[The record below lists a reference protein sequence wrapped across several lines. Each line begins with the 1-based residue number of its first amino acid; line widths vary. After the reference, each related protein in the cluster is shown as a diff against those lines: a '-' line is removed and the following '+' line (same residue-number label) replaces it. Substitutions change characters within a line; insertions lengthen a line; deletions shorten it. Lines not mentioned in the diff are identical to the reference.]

1 MAQGTFGQP
10 EVIQED
16 LDILLIGGGM
26 ACCGAGYE
34 IMRWADAAKAEK
46 GVDLKIKLVDKAA
59 MDRSGAVAQGLSAIN
74 TYIGSE
80 QDPADYARMV
90 SNDLMGITRDD
101 LAYDL
106 GRVVDDSVHLF
117 EEWGLPIWKT
127 DAQGV
132 RHDGAHSIGE
142 GLPALKDGGKPVR
155 SGKWQIMINGES
167 YKWIVAE
174 AAKKALGMDRIQE
187 RIFIVKLIN
196 DKNDPNRIAGAV
208 GFSTRDHKV
217 IVYKAK
223 AILLAAGGCV
233 NLFRPRS
240 VGEGTGRAWYPVWN
254 AGSTYAMAAEAG
266 AEMTMMENRFVPAR
280 FKDGYGPVGAWFL
293 LFKAKAVNANGEV
306 YMDRNKEMLND
317 YPPYG
322 LAAVPASCLRNH
334 LMLHEMKEGR
344 GPIYMDTVAA
354 LAKLRETLSPKEV
367 KHLEAEAW
375 EDFLDMCIGQCG
387 IWVGENIEPEK
398 KNSELMPTEPYLLG
412 SHSGC
417 CGIWVSGP
425 DDLGAPT
432 DEEHDDKG
440 KVPAHLPK
448 GWHWGYRS
456 MTTVKGLFTAGD
468 GVGASG
474 HKFSSGSHAEGRL
487 AAKAMVKYCVDNKDY
502 KPELDTPVD
511 QLVADIYRPVKTFLE
526 HKDYTTAIDV
536 NPHYITPKML
546 QFRLQK
552 IMDEYVAGV
561 ATYYT
566 TNDKMLKVAEE
577 KLEMLKEDSLKMRAK
592 DLHELLRAW
601 ENYHRVLTAEA
612 HMKHI
617 QFREESRYPGFY
629 YRMDKNFVDE
639 KNWKCFVNSVYDRK
653 SHKWTVFKRK
663 HVDLVDKSKLF
674 KAAAH

>member
-1 MAQGTFGQP
+1 MAGEFGNP
-10 EVIQED
+10 EIVEEEV
-16 LDILLIGGGM
+16 DILIIGGGM
-26 ACCGAGYE
+26 GACGAAYE
-34 IMRWADAAKAEK
+34 IGPWLDQAKK
-46 GVDLKIKLVDKAA
+46 QGYDLKVKLVDKAA

-74 TYIGSE
+74 TYLGE
-80 QDPADYARMV
+80 NDPADYARMV

-106 GRVVDDSVHLF
+106 GRHVDDSVHLF
-117 EEWGLPIWKT
+117 EEWGLPIWKQPG
-127 DAQGV
+127 D
-132 RHDGAHSIGE
+132 E
-142 GLPALKDGGKPVR
+142 GKNLVDGGKPVR

-174 AAKKALGMDRIQE
+174 AAKKALGTERIQE
-187 RIFIVKLIN
+187 RVFIVKLVN
-196 DKNDPNRIAGAV
+196 DKTDKNRIAGAI
-208 GFSTRDHKV
+208 GFSVREHKV
-217 IVYKAK
+217 YVYKFK
-223 AILLAAGGCV
+223 ACLLVAGGCV
-233 NLFRPRS
+233 NIFRPRS

-266 AEMTMMENRFVPAR
+266 AELTMMENRFVPAR

-293 LFKAKAVNANGEV
+293 LFKAKATNAFGEV
-306 YMDRNKEMLND
+306 YMDTNKELLND

-322 LAAVPASCLRNH
+322 QAAVPASCLRNH
-334 LMLHEMKEGR
+334 LMMKEMREGR
-344 GPIYMDTVAA
+344 GPIYMDTVSA
-354 LAKLRETLSPKEV
+354 LGKLAETMTPKEI

-375 EDFLDMCIGQCG
+375 EDFLDMCIGQAG
-387 IWVGENIEPEK
+387 VWAGENIEPEK

-425 DDLGAPT
+425 TDLGAPT
-432 DEEHDDKG
+432 AEDHADAG
-440 KVPAHLPK
+440 KIPSHLPS
-448 GWHWGYRS
+448 GWNWGYRS
-456 MTTVKGLFTAGD
+456 MTTVKGLFTAAD

-487 AAKAMVKYCVDNKDY
+487 AAKAMVQFCMDNKDH
-502 KPELDTPVD
+502 KPELADS
-511 QLVADIYRPVKTFLE
+511 VADLVDAIYRPVRNFIENKN
-526 HKDYTTAIDV
+526 YSTAIDV

-561 ATYYT
+561 STMYQ
-566 TNDKMLKVAEE
+566 TNAKMMEVAEM
-577 KLEMLKEDSLKMRAK
+577 KLEMLKEDALKMRAK

-601 ENYHRVLTAEA
+601 ENYHRILTAEA

-629 YRMDKNFVDE
+629 YRMDYNFVDE
-639 KNWKCFVNSVYDRK
+639 KNWKCFVNSVYDK
-653 SHKWTVFKRK
+653 ESKTWNCFKRA
-663 HVDLVDKSKLF
+663 HVDIVDKAKLF
-674 KAAAH
+674 K

>member
-1 MAQGTFGQP
+1 MAGTFGNP
-10 EVIQED
+10 EVVQEEV
-16 LDILLIGGGM
+16 DILLIGGGM
-26 ACCGAGYE
+26 ACCGAAYE
-34 IMRWADAAKAEK
+34 IMRWADAAKAES
-46 GVDLKIKLVDKAA
+46 GVNLKIKLVDKAA

-127 DAQGV
+127 DASGV
-132 RHDGAHSIGE
+132 RHDGAQSIGE

-174 AAKKALGMDRIQE
+174 AAKKALGMENIQE
-187 RIFIVKLIN
+187 RIFIVHLIN
-196 DKNDPNRIAGAV
+196 DKNDPGRIAGAA
-208 GFSTRDHKV
+208 GFSTRENKIV
-217 IVYKAK
+217 IYKAK

-240 VGEGTGRAWYPVWN
+240 VGEGQGRAWYPVWN

-293 LFKAKAVNANGEV
+293 LFKAQAVNANGEV
-306 YMDRNKEMLND
+306 YMARNKEMLND

-322 LAAVPASCLRNH
+322 QAAVPASCLRNH

-344 GPIYMDTVAA
+344 GPIYMDTVSA
-354 LAKLRETLSPKEV
+354 LAKLRETLTPKEV

-425 DDLGAPT
+425 EDVGAPT
-432 DEEHDDKG
+432 DEEHEDKS

-448 GWHWGYRS
+448 GWNWGYRS

-487 AAKAMVKYCVDNKDY
+487 AAKAMVKYCVDNKDF
-502 KPELDTPVD
+502 KPEFSETPE
-511 QLVADIYRPVKTFLE
+511 QIAALIYQPVKTFLQ
-526 HKDYTTAIDV
+526 HKDYSTAIDV

-566 TNDKMLKVAEE
+566 TNDKMLKVAED
-577 KLEMLKEDSLKMRAK
+577 KLEMLKEDALKMRAK

-639 KNWKCFVNSVYDRK
+639 KNWKCFVNSVYDKK
-653 SHKWTVFKRK
+653 SHKWTCFKRK

>member
-1 MAQGTFGQP
+1 
-10 EVIQED
+10 
-16 LDILLIGGGM
+16 
-26 ACCGAGYE
+26 
-34 IMRWADAAKAEK
+34 
-46 GVDLKIKLVDKAA
+46 
-59 MDRSGAVAQGLSAIN
+59 
-74 TYIGSE
+74 
-80 QDPADYARMV
+80 
-90 SNDLMGITRDD
+90 
-101 LAYDL
+101 
-106 GRVVDDSVHLF
+106 
-117 EEWGLPIWKT
+117 
-127 DAQGV
+127 
-132 RHDGAHSIGE
+132 
-142 GLPALKDGGKPVR
+142 
-155 SGKWQIMINGES
+155 
-167 YKWIVAE
+167 
-174 AAKKALGMDRIQE
+174 
-187 RIFIVKLIN
+187 
-196 DKNDPNRIAGAV
+196 
-208 GFSTRDHKV
+208 
-217 IVYKAK
+217 
-223 AILLAAGGCV
+223 
-233 NLFRPRS
+233 
-240 VGEGTGRAWYPVWN
+240 
-254 AGSTYAMAAEAG
+254 
-266 AEMTMMENRFVPAR
+266 
-280 FKDGYGPVGAWFL
+280 
-293 LFKAKAVNANGEV
+293 VNANGEV
-306 YMDRNKEMLND
+306 YMARNKEMLND

-322 LAAVPASCLRNH
+322 QAAVPASCLRNH

-354 LAKLRETLSPKEV
+354 LAKLRETLTPKEV

-425 DDLGAPT
+425 EDVGAPT
-432 DEEHDDKG
+432 ASDPEEAG
-440 KVPAHLPK
+440 VPAHLPK
-448 GWHWGYRS
+448 GWNWGYRS

-487 AAKAMVKYCVDNKDY
+487 AAKAMVKYCVDNKDF
-502 KPELDTPVD
+502 KPEFSETPE
-511 QLVADIYRPVKTFLE
+511 QIAALIYQPVKTFLQ
-526 HKDYTTAIDV
+526 HKDYSTAIDV

-577 KLEMLKEDSLKMRAK
+577 KLEMLKEDALKMRAK

-639 KNWKCFVNSVYDRK
+639 KNWKCFVNSVYDKK
-653 SHKWTVFKRK
+653 SHKWTCFKRK

>member
-1 MAQGTFGQP
+1 MAGEFGNP
-10 EVIQED
+10 EVVEED

-26 ACCGAGYE
+26 ACCGAGFE
-34 IMRWADAAKAEK
+34 IMQWAK
-46 GVDLKIKLVDKAA
+46 GTGLRIKLVDKAA

-74 TYIGSE
+74 TYIGPE
-80 QDPADYARMV
+80 LDPADYARMV

-106 GRVVDDSVHLF
+106 GRHVDESVHLF

-127 DAQGV
+127 DENGE
-132 RHDGAHSIGE
+132 RFDGSK
-142 GLPALKDGGKPVR
+142 GLTPLKDGGMPVR

-174 AAKKALGMDRIQE
+174 AAKKALGSENIEE
-187 RIFIVKLIN
+187 RIFIVKLLN
-196 DKNDPNRIAGAV
+196 DKNDPNRIAGAA
-208 GFSTRDHKV
+208 GFSVRENKIV
-217 IVYKAK
+217 IYRAK
-223 AILLAAGGCV
+223 AVLLAAGGCV

-240 VGEGTGRAWYPVWN
+240 VGEGSGRAWYPVWN

-266 AEMTMMENRFVPAR
+266 AELTQMENRFVPTR

-293 LFKAKAVNANGEV
+293 LFKSKAINAYGEE
-306 YMDRNKEMLND
+306 YMIRNAEMLND

-322 LAAVPASCLRNH
+322 QAAVPASCLRNH
-334 LMLHEMKEGR
+334 LMLKEMREGR
-344 GPIYMDTVAA
+344 GPIYMDTVTA
-354 LAKLRETLSPKEV
+354 LAKLRETLSPREV

-398 KNSELMPTEPYLLG
+398 QMSELMPTEPYLLG

-417 CGIWVSGP
+417 CGIWASGP
-425 DDLGAPT
+425 TDIGAPT
-432 DEEHDDKG
+432 EEEYDGIPD
-440 KVPAHLPK
+440 HLPS
-448 GWHWGYRS
+448 GWNWGYRG
-456 MTTVKGLFTAGD
+456 MTTVNGLFTAGD

-487 AAKAMVKYCVDNKDY
+487 AAKAMVKYCLDHDHS
-502 KPELDTPVD
+502 PELDTETD
-511 QLVADIYRPVKTFLE
+511 EIVASIYQPVKTYLE
-526 HKDYTTAIDV
+526 HKDYTTAIDI

-566 TNDKMLKVAEE
+566 TNDRMLKIAAG
-577 KLEMLKEDSLKMRAK
+577 KLEMLKEDALKMRAK

-601 ENYHRVLTAEA
+601 ENYHRILTAEA

-617 QFREESRYPGFY
+617 EFRQESRYPGFY
-629 YRMDKNFVDE
+629 YRTDKNFVDE
-639 KNWKCFVNSVYDRK
+639 ENWHCFVNSIYDRK
-653 SHKWTVFKRK
+653 TGEWTLFKRAHK
-663 HVDLVDKSKLF
+663 DLVDKSKLF
-674 KAAAH
+674 K

>member
-1 MAQGTFGQP
+1 MADFSNP
-10 EVIQED
+10 EVVQEEV
-16 LDILLIGGGM
+16 DILMIGGGM
-26 ACCGAGYE
+26 ACCGAAYE
-34 IMRWADAAKAEK
+34 VMRWAEAAKAET

-74 TYIGSE
+74 TYIGDA

-101 LAYDL
+101 LAYDC
-106 GRVVDDSVHLF
+106 GRHVDDSVHMF

-127 DAQGV
+127 DENGE
-132 RHDGAHSIGE
+132 RHDGAQGMT
-142 GLPALKDGGKPVR
+142 PLKDGGKCVR

-174 AAKKALGMDRIQE
+174 AAKKALGLDRIQE
-187 RIFIVKLIN
+187 RVFIVHLIN
-196 DKNDPNRIAGAV
+196 DKNDPSRIAGAA
-208 GFSTRDHKV
+208 GFSVRENK
-217 IVYKAK
+217 IYIYKAK

-233 NLFRPRS
+233 NIFRPRS

-254 AGSTYAMAAEAG
+254 AGSTYSMAAEAG
-266 AEMTMMENRFVPAR
+266 AELTMMENRFVPAR

-293 LFKAKAVNANGEV
+293 LFKAQATNAFGEA
-306 YMDRNKEMLND
+306 YMAKNKDMLND

-322 LAAVPASCLRNH
+322 QAAVPASCLRNH
-334 LMLHEMKEGR
+334 LMLHEMLEGR
-344 GPIYMDTVAA
+344 GPIWMDTVTA
-354 LAKLRETLSPKEV
+354 LANMREKLTPREV

-375 EDFLDMCIGQCG
+375 EDFLDMSVGQCG

-398 KNSELMPTEPYLLG
+398 KKSELMPTEPYLLG

-425 DDLGAPT
+425 TDVGAPT
-432 DEEHDDKG
+432 KEEYSG
-440 KVPAHLPK
+440 VPAHLPS
-448 GWHWGYRS
+448 GWSWGYRG

-474 HKFSSGSHAEGRL
+474 HKFSSGSHAEGRI
-487 AAKAMVKYCVDNKDY
+487 AAKSMVKYCLDNKGY
-502 KPELDTPVD
+502 KPEFDETPEQIAEV
-511 QLVADIYRPVKTFLE
+511 IWKPVRNYLE
-526 HKDYTTAIDV
+526 FKDYTSAIDV
-536 NPHYITPKML
+536 NPNYITPKML

-561 ATYYT
+561 ATYYK
-566 TNDKMLKVAEE
+566 TNNVMLDIAEE
-577 KLEMLKEDSLKMRAK
+577 KLGFLKEDAQKMRAK

-601 ENYHRVLTAEA
+601 ANYHRILTAEA

-639 KNWKCFVNSVYDRK
+639 ENWHCFVNSIYDK
-653 SHKWTVFKRK
+653 KTHTWTCFKRK
-663 HVDLVDKSKLF
+663 HIDLVDKSKLF